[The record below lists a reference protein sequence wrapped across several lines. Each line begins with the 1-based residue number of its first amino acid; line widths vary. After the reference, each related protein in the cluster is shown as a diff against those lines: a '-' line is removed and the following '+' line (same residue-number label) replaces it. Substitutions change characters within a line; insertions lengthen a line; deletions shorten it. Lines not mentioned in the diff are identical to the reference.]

1 MTQEELDVI
10 IGQHS
15 RWLRGKSDGKRAVLS
30 HESLRG
36 LSLQSANLSQA
47 ILDKVD
53 LEGARLIRTRL
64 CKASLHCA
72 WLFNANLFGAD
83 LRDANLVGANLD
95 YATLAFADLSG
106 ANLDMASCDSTNFAH
121 AQLYGARLN
130 AIMNNVNLGDA
141 RLDQNEQIR
150 KGVLLKEPMVGYVV
164 TEVQRALVTLEIP
177 AGSIVF
183 TLDNDVYRTNRATVV
198 DIDHDCLT
206 VSFRYHKGRYGKG
219 DTIIADDFNP
229 MYNAPG
235 LAQGVQ
241 FYRTKAAAQSNRGW

>member
-10 IGQHS
+10 IRQHS

-36 LSLQSANLSQA
+36 LSLNSANLSKA

-53 LEGARLIRTRL
+53 LEGAQLVRTIL
-64 CKASLHCA
+64 LKASLHCA

-83 LRDANLVGANLD
+83 LRDADLVGANLD
-95 YATLAFADLSG
+95 YATLAFANLSG
-106 ANLDMASCDSTNFAH
+106 ANLDTASCDGTNFVS
-121 AQLYGARLN
+121 AQLYGARLH
-130 AIMNNVNLGDA
+130 AAMRDVNLGDT

-150 KGVLLKEPMVGYVV
+150 KGVLLKEPIVGYVV
-164 TEVQRALVTLEIP
+164 TEVQQALVTLEIP

-183 TLDNDVYRTNRATVV
+183 TLDNNVYRTNRATVV

-229 MYNAPG
+229 MYNASG
-235 LAQGVQ
+235 LAAGVR
-241 FYRTKAAAQSNRGW
+241 FYRTKAAAQRDRGW